1 MELVDVSIRY
11 GGKAACE
18 RVRLS
23 VDRGEKIALRGKN
36 GSGKS
41 SLLRLICGENLQYSG
56 TLTKGSGLKAPIFP
70 KTREISRETSP
81 TTPADLLFRDGG
93 GRRRR

>member
-1 MELVDVSIRY
+1 MELNDVSIRY

-18 RVRLS
+18 GVRLS

-41 SLLRLICGENLQYSG
+41 SLLRLICGEDLQYSG
-56 TLTKGSGLKAPIFP
+56 TLTKGSGLK
-70 KTREISRETSP
+70 ISYLPQDTGDLEGDLADYARRSP
-81 TTPADLLFRDGG
+81 LP
-93 GRRRR
+93 GRRGTP